1 MVDGRCCWP
10 DRAARGSAVGSPA
23 CRLELAILVSE
34 IWFDISWQPPQ
45 HGNCS
50 RRNRG
55 VLGPRR
61 TAPKEGHMSLEV
73 SAFHN
78 VAEFLQTIILITK
91 WCNQSFQRVQ
101 MVGKIFAR
109 NFSSR
114 AKVPNSGSADDVGAV
129 WARPI
134 SLTLPICFRWLFL
147 NDTRDLVRFEPI
159 ASEPQRGERS
169 DSIIRFRCRC
179 SRGHSRTHPWP
190 YRHHI

>member
-1 MVDGRCCWP
+1 
-10 DRAARGSAVGSPA
+10 
-23 CRLELAILVSE
+23 
-34 IWFDISWQPPQ
+34 
-45 HGNCS
+45 
-50 RRNRG
+50 
-55 VLGPRR
+55 
-61 TAPKEGHMSLEV
+61 MSLEV

-109 NFSSR
+109 NLSSR
-114 AKVPNSGSADDVGAV
+114 AEVPNSGSAGDVGAV

-159 ASEPQRGERS
+159 ASEPQRGERTTGLS
-169 DSIIRFRCRC
+169 RRLENLPGDCKISIQPPINCGRRRKAFTKVHRDEN
-179 SRGHSRTHPWP
+179 TMED
-190 YRHHI
+190 